1 MKGLYCGPEECTSWT
16 HRKIC
21 CVSQK
26 RLKAGDGDPFG
37 SQSSSVQHNKRPRLR
52 GLTPEASAGF
62 ASLPEGAQQPA
73 GNKAQQEGEPPDPSL
88 GGIVIQSG
96 GRVSFHKAARGNTES
111 LSWARPDHNSTQ
123 RPGHDLPSCRLAE
136 ATGQAPLNARRHN
149 EDGLMQA
156 KAWGEEL
163 SGRGSP
169 SQGSQA
175 ADGSQRKLALAW
187 RVRLQGCV
195 DASPVILLQPKVQ
208 GRGTAPRCARLICNS
223 EEVSY
228 SQLISARVS
237 VSTESQCSPVWE
249 FFS

>member
-1 MKGLYCGPEECTSWT
+1 M
-16 HRKIC
+16 IC

-37 SQSSSVQHNKRPRLR
+37 NQRSPVQHNKRPKLC
-52 GLTPEASAGF
+52 GVSPEASANF
-62 ASLPEGAQQPA
+62 ASLPESAQRPA
-73 GNKAQQEGEPPDPSL
+73 GGKAQQKGEPPDPSL

-111 LSWARPDHNSTQ
+111 LSWARPDHSSAQ
-123 RPGHDLPSCRLAE
+123 HPGHDLPSCRLAE

-149 EDGLMQA
+149 EDGLTQA
-156 KAWGEEL
+156 KAWGETA
-163 SGRGSP
+163 SGRGSR

-175 ADGSQRKLALAW
+175 AAGSQGKLALAW
-187 RVRLQGCV
+187 RVRLKGCV

-208 GRGTAPRCARLICNS
+208 GRGTAPRCARLVCNS

-228 SQLISARVS
+228 SRLISARVS
-237 VSTESQCSPVWE
+237 VSTESQCSPV
-249 FFS
+249 